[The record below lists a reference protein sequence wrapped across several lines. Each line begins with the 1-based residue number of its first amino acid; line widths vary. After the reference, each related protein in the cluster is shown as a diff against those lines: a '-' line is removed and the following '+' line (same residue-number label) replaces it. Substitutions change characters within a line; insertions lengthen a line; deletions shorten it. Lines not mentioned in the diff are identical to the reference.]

1 MPMLLREWKP
11 DFSLNRDML
20 CTLPIWVKLPQLPL
34 YLWGAKSLSKIGSAL
49 GKPLVTDECTAH
61 KLRVSYARMLIEMD
75 VTQCL
80 PHDITIR
87 DNEGNTM
94 KQLVEYEWK
103 PLFCDKCQKIG
114 HICATDPPKKVQK
127 Q

>member
-1 MPMLLREWKP
+1 VNGNLILASTKTCCAP
-11 DFSLNRDML
+11 F
-20 CTLPIWVKLPQLPL
+20 PIWVKLPQLPL
-34 YLWGAKSLSKIGSAL
+34 YLWGARSLSKIGSAL
-49 GKPLVTDECTAH
+49 GKPIVTDECTAH

-80 PHDITIR
+80 PPDITIR
-87 DNEGNTM
+87 DSEGNTM

-114 HICATDPPKKVQK
+114 HLCANDPPKKVQK